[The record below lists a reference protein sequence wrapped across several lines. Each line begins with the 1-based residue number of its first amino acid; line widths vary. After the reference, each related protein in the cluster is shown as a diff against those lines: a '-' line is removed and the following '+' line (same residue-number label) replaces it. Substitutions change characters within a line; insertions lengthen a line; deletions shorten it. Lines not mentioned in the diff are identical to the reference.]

1 MANGRRHRMKHIVV
15 IAKSE
20 SSANNLCSMAKIL
33 FPESEIHLVIN
44 NDKIKKVHMTCEN
57 FVNSKN

>member
-1 MANGRRHRMKHIVV
+1 MKHIVV

-20 SSANNLCSMAKIL
+20 SMAHNLYSMAKIL

-44 NDKIKKVHMTCEN
+44 HEKIKKVHMTCEDLI
-57 FVNSKN
+57 NSKN